1 MRQLN
6 KLVIICIAVLLLTL
20 PLLAACDD
28 DETEEPTAP
37 VTEPTAPVT
46 EPTAPV
52 TEPTVPVTEPTAPV
66 EDVKITIGNVS
77 DMTGPA
83 SNSLILV
90 NQAMDDLVRY
100 FNDEN
105 LIPGVELDIEHYD
118 GQYNPA
124 NDKPGYEWLKERGAD
139 LIFAGLPN
147 TPVTL
152 KPFLEEDEMMCF
164 SSTAATE
171 VIDPPGWVFTMNAPT
186 GAYAKT
192 LLKWIAENDW
202 DWETNGPAKVGGA
215 GWYGP
220 YWQELGEGAEQYC
233 EEHPEQ
239 FTWIGAQLNNYQQ
252 MWDTEVA
259 ALKDADYVFPPG
271 AGMMSFIPAY
281 RNSGATAKF
290 IGNDSHAPFFNYAA
304 QAAGWD
310 ALDGWI
316 FAMPNRWWN
325 EDAEIPNLAADLIE
339 AYHPGKYEDFKG
351 GGSSYIGPI
360 GQFYGPFM
368 MVKETV
374 ERVGAE
380 NFTSQALY
388 ETATSFSMAYGESEE
403 WNFTDTKRT
412 PWNSLGIYKLSAAEQ
427 DLVRADPEWQ
437 PIVY

>member
-1 MRQLN
+1 MNKLN
-6 KLVIICIAVLLLTL
+6 KLTIIFIAVLLLTL
-20 PLLAACDD
+20 PLLAACSDDDDD
-28 DETEEPTAP
+28 DETAATVAPTDEPTAP
-37 VTEPTAPVT
+37 VTELTAPVT
-46 EPTAPV
+46 EPF
-52 TEPTVPVTEPTAPV
+52 
-66 EDVKITIGNVS
+66 EDVKITIGNLS

-90 NQAMDDLVRY
+90 NSAMDDLVRY

-105 LIPGVELDIEHYD
+105 MIPGVELDIEHYD

-124 NDKPGYEWLKERGAD
+124 NDKPGYEWLKDKGAD

-152 KPFLEEDEMMCF
+152 KSFMEEDEMLLF
-164 SSTAATE
+164 SLTAAQE
-171 VIDPPGWVFTMNAPT
+171 VIDPPGWVFATNAPT
-186 GAYAKT
+186 AAYAKT

-215 GWYGP
+215 GWVGS

-233 EEHPEQ
+233 DEHPEQ
-239 FTWIGAQLNNYQQ
+239 FTWIGAQLNQYQQ

-316 FAMPNRWWN
+316 FALPNRWWN

-339 AYHPGKYEDFKG
+339 AYHPGKYEEFKG

-360 GQFYGPFM
+360 GQLYGPLLIL
-368 MVKETV
+368 KETI

-380 NFTSQALY
+380 NFTSQAFY
-388 ETATSFSMAYGESEE
+388 ETATSFSYTYGESEE
-403 WNFTDTKRT
+403 WNYTDTKRT
-412 PWNSLGIYKLSAAEQ
+412 PWNSLGIYELSAADM

-437 PIVY
+437 PVIY